1 MWDEGARSE
10 GMSEEKSKEQVARSE
25 ERSKEQCG
33 TKEQGVG
40 E

>member
-1 MWDEGARSE
+1 
-10 GMSEEKSKEQVARSE
+10 MSEEKSKEQVARSE